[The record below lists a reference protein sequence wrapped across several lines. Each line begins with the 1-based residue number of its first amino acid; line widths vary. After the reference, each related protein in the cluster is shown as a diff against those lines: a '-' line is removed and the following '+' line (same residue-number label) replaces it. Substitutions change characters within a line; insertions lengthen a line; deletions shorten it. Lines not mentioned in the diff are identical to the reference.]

1 MPQIVPAAQRA
12 MQVFEAFARERRP
25 LTNSE
30 LAQALDLAGSSCSDL
45 VHTLIE
51 AGYLLRTPKGRL
63 LYPTSRL
70 GDMVQRFGATDPLQ
84 MFAAEALELLS
95 KRSGETSMCGYLEG
109 NKVKIFACQESA
121 RALRYVLRPGTEVD
135 VQSTAL
141 GKAILGAL
149 EPAKRN
155 ALIDLLP
162 MTQTTSHSIQDREL
176 LRREI
181 EEGARKGAFIAREE
195 GAEGVT
201 AIGIA
206 GEVNG
211 RVTALSLVGP
221 AARMEKSL
229 EQYMAILLQA
239 REEFFADASQA
250 LGEKK

>member
-1 MPQIVPAAQRA
+1 MPQTVPAAQRA

-25 LTNSE
+25 LAHSE

-70 GDMVQRFGATDPLQ
+70 GDLVQRFSSTDPLLT
-84 MFAAEALELLS
+84 FAAEALELLS
-95 KRSGETSMCGYLEG
+95 KRSGETSMGGYLDRD
-109 NKVKIFACQESA
+109 KVKIFACQESP

-135 VQSTAL
+135 VHSTAL
-141 GKAILGAL
+141 GKAILGTLAPT
-149 EPAKRN
+149 ERN
-155 ALIDLLP
+155 TLIDLLP
-162 MTQTTSHSIQDREL
+162 MTQTTSHSIQDRDL
-176 LRREI
+176 LRKDI
-181 EEGARKGAFIAREE
+181 EEGVKNGVFIAREE

-206 GEVNG
+206 GKIND

-221 AARMEKSL
+221 APRMEKRL
-229 EQYMAILLQA
+229 GEYVAILLQA
-239 REEFFADASQA
+239 RGEFFLSAPIQI
-250 LGEKK
+250 